1 MKNQSKFSKN
11 NILIAI
17 RSRPLSNLE
26 LETSSEKTITITS
39 SNIIKITN
47 PSNINKK
54 SIFTF
59 DFTFDSDSS
68 QKEIYENTTKPLIK
82 KSFRRI

>member
-26 LETSSEKTITITS
+26 LETSSEKTITIKNQYLHLIS
-39 SNIIKITN
+39 LLIQIHHKKKYMKIQQ
-47 PSNINKK
+47 S
-54 SIFTF
+54 
-59 DFTFDSDSS
+59 
-68 QKEIYENTTKPLIK
+68 L
-82 KSFRRI
+82 